1 MIGRQHH
8 AIRCLI
14 ERMHVRLEPMEAHDA
29 IGNQLIHLLLVGV
42 LVKAHHVE
50 GDLLTE
56 FRFQRFGRREKLVHA
71 LFLHNAPHKQE
82 SAHAVIPHGNAGIFV
97 QIDART
103 GQHPYLP
110 VGDDPFVQEELG
122 VLLILEEHR
131 LCLAQGVAIH
141 HRHHGRQH
149 RLFKR
154 RAQPLHVGDVRDAL
168 SLAGRA
174 HIDILGLME

>member
-1 MIGRQHH
+1 MSI
-8 AIRCLI
+8 
-14 ERMHVRLEPMEAHDA
+14 
-29 IGNQLIHLLLVGV
+29 
-42 LVKAHHVE
+42 
-50 GDLLTE
+50 
-56 FRFQRFGRREKLVHA
+56 
-71 LFLHNAPHKQE
+71 
-82 SAHAVIPHGNAGIFV
+82 HGNAGIFV

-131 LCLAQGVAIH
+131 LCLAQGAAIH

-154 RAQPLHVGDVRDAL
+154 RAQSLHVGDVWDT
-168 SLAGRA
+168 
-174 HIDILGLME
+174 LGLASSPLPSSSLPRRCSYRPVSCRKKKSNPRPKRTEKPFDYLPSGPSLLSGDSIYLPMRK